1 MKNKNRVNLIIIG
14 AMILLLTYSCKKDED
29 EQIIDV
35 RDNFVGNWNVND
47 HILAKQNYQVKIYK
61 DANNSQKVRLVNFH
75 GTLDTAFAYI
85 DAKSI
90 TITQQEIGQTHL
102 TTAGSGLMTGTTKI
116 DFQYYINDGAQQ
128 DTMVA
133 TYLK

>member
-1 MKNKNRVNLIIIG
+1 MKNKKGVNLLIIG
-14 AMILLLTYSCKKDED
+14 AMILLLAYSCKKDVE
-29 EQIIDV
+29 EQVIDV
-35 RDNFVGNWNVND
+35 RDNFAGNWNVSD
-47 HILAKQNYQVKIYK
+47 QILAKQNYQVKIYK
-61 DANNSQKVRLVNFH
+61 DANNSQKVWLVNFH

-85 DAKSI
+85 DVKTI
-90 TITQQEIGQTHL
+90 TISQQEIGHTHL

-128 DTMVA
+128 DTIIA